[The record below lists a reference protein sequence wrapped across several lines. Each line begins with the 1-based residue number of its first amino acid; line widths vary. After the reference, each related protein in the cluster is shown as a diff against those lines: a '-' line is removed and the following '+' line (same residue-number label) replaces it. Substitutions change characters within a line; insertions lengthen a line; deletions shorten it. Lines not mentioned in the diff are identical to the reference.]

1 MAGLGEVCSHVGAI
15 LFYIEA
21 LRCAK
26 TCTDVTCQWVVPTS
40 VKSIP
45 YAKIS
50 EIDFTRPKSKILP
63 IKRAAHYNNDCDML
77 SDETDI
83 ENPSSSC
90 HGDSSTIPITYSSGT
105 VNANLTEPNKDQ
117 IDAFFNSISKHK
129 SCCLSL
135 VSPYSNEFVPKFQKV
150 TALLPPPLTSLYSAQ
165 NEELTY
171 NELMNCCERVTIT
184 LNREEI
190 LEIEKATR
198 DQSHCDAWYAQRSGR
213 ITASKMKLACRTDPA
228 SPSVSLIDQICYPA
242 KHKFSTEATRWGLDS
257 EETARAAYTEQM
269 EMYHVNFNCFCCGL
283 LISEQCNFI
292 AATPD
297 GVVSCDC
304 CGSGILEIKCPFVT
318 KDDDPDLARFLE
330 NGSLPKDHQYYYQV
344 QTQLFVGGAEF
355 ADFVVCTFPNNIP
368 TLSVERITVDKEFVD
383 ACIEQASQFFK
394 VAILPELL
402 GRWYSRSLVIPVKM
416 NSGTASYDYCYCK
429 EELGGE
435 MICCENSNCN
445 SGQWFHLS
453 CLKIKIAPRVKK
465 WYCPT
470 CRCQEEFKPP
480 KRKKQKQH

>member
-21 LRCAK
+21 VRCAK

-45 YAKIS
+45 YAKIAD
-50 EIDFTRPKSKILP
+50 IDFTRPKSKLIPL
-63 IKRAAHYNNDCDML
+63 KQAAHHNNDCDML

-83 ENPSSSC
+83 ENRGSSC
-90 HGDSSTIPITYSSGT
+90 HSNSGTVPTTHSSGT
-105 VNANLTEPNKDQ
+105 VNANLTEPSKDH
-117 IDAFFNSISKHK
+117 INAFFSSISKHK

-135 VSPYSNEFVPKFQKV
+135 VSPYSSEFVPKSQIV
-150 TALLPPPLTSLYSAQ
+150 IASLPPLLTRLYSAQ

-171 NELMNCCERVTIT
+171 NELMNHYEGVAIS
-184 LNREEI
+184 LNRQEI

-198 DQSHCDAWYAQRSGR
+198 EQSHCDAWYAQLSGR
-213 ITASKMKLACRTDPA
+213 
-228 SPSVSLIDQICYPA
+228 SL
-242 KHKFSTEATRWGLDS
+242 S
-257 EETARAAYTEQM
+257 
-269 EMYHVNFNCFCCGL
+269 
-283 LISEQCNFI
+283 
-292 AATPD
+292 
-297 GVVSCDC
+297 
-304 CGSGILEIKCPFVT
+304 
-318 KDDDPDLARFLE
+318 
-330 NGSLPKDHQYYYQV
+330 KDHLYYYQV
-344 QTQLFVGGAEF
+344 QTQLFVSGAEF

-368 TLSVERITVDKEFVD
+368 TLSVERISLDEEFVD
-383 ACIEQASQFFK
+383 ACIEQASQIFK

-416 NSGTASYDYCYCK
+416 NSENSGYDYCYCK

-435 MICCENSNCN
+435 MICCDNSDCK

-453 CLKIKIAPRVKK
+453 CLNLKTSPHVKK

-470 CRCQEEFKPP
+470 CRRQEELKSPR
-480 KRKKQKQH
+480 RKKQKAC